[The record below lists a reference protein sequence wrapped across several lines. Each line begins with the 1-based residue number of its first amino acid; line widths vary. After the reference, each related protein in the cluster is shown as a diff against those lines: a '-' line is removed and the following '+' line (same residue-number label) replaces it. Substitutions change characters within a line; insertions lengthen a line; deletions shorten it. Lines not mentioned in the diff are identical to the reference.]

1 MLVGLLVACS
11 SYGPTPN
18 RKLIKEAI
26 ALQLSQTQ
34 ANLTQQ
40 LNLPYIPPFEI
51 NRIKVKHTEP
61 LTLENLPAFHIVGT
75 YDLTLKL
82 RDREGDTQHFRE
94 VKQAKNSFEVYLQ
107 RQIQGQTWRLAKPQP
122 SGDWYTYLIR

>member
-1 MLVGLLVACS
+1 MLVGCLVACS

-51 NRIKVKHTEP
+51 NRIKVKKTEP

-82 RDREGDTQHFRE
+82 RDREGDTQHFHE

-107 RQIQGQTWRLAKPQP
+107 RQIQGQTWRLAKLQP
-122 SGDWYTYLIR
+122 NGSWYTYLIQ